1 MRAILTRNIRR
12 NHQFFLPTASS
23 YYQSASLC
31 IGPSKPNPKT
41 LIFLK
46 NLPVSLTNQSFQ
58 QTIQSIDTIRKS
70 EVEPGCALHVID
82 EVKAEY
88 AAQQIRSF
96 NLKVMLTHSLTHPPL
111 PSIHSNSARP
121 MFVQHVSP
129 LLSYTTSLMTSH
141 QRA

>member
-23 YYQSASLC
+23 YFQSASLC

-46 NLPVSLTNQSFQ
+46 NLPVSLTNQSFL

-96 NLKVMLTHSLTHPPL
+96 NLKVMLSSLTPPSSSSPPHSLTPL
-111 PSIHSNSARP
+111 GECSSN
-121 MFVQHVSP
+121 MSP
-129 LLSYTTSLMTSH
+129 LCCLTQH
-141 QRA
+141 P